1 MPNVETIIRSV
12 CVDEDDRDFLRAAF
26 DEMWEQCCGRYAGLA
41 NDQRDRV
48 RERLACCFALI
59 TSGIAAVTR
68 EQAKECANRLCE
80 TLCDTGSLIGC
91 SRTLDFSDIE

>member
-41 NDQRDRV
+41 NEQRDHV
-48 RERLACCFALI
+48 RERLACCLALI
-59 TSGIAAVTR
+59 SSGITAATH
-68 EQAKECANRLCE
+68 EQAKAFANRLREALCE
-80 TLCDTGSLIGC
+80 TDFLIGC